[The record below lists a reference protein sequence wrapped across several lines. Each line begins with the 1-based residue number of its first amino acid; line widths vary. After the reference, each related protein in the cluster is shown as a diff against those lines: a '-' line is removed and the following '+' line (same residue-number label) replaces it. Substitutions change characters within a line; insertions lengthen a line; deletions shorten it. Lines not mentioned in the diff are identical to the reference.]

1 MTQNPGTAAV
11 RYFVE
16 RNHNCAQSVVRAVLE
31 KYDLNYEQSASS
43 MAGIGG
49 GVGLEGNVCGVVV
62 GAVSALG
69 VLNSQRFT
77 DFEKHKDATYTSSVK
92 FIHKFKKK
100 FETVICD
107 NLTGITMS
115 DLEIRNKAEEEELF
129 YKTCPK
135 YLDEAVR
142 LVIEL
147 EEKAR
152 LK

>member
-1 MTQNPGTAAV
+1 MTQDPDAAAV

-16 RNHNCAQSVVRAVLE
+16 RDHNCAQSVVRAVLE
-31 KYDLNYEQSASS
+31 KYDHNYEQSTTS

-49 GVGLEGNVCGVVV
+49 GVGLEGNVCGVV
-62 GAVSALG
+62 GAVTALG

-77 DFEKHKDATYTSSVK
+77 DFEKHKDATYTSSVI

-115 DLEIRNKAEEEELF
+115 DVEIRN
-129 YKTCPK
+129 
-135 YLDEAVR
+135 
-142 LVIEL
+142 
-147 EEKAR
+147 
-152 LK
+152 